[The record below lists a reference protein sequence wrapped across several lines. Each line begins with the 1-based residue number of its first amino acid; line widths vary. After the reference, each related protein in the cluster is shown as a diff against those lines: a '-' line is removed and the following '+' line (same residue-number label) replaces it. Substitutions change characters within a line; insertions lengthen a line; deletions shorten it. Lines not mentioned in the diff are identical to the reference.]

1 MPASPTI
8 AKPQSAIA
16 RPSSVRQPPFVT
28 PYIVMAEEAGAF
40 YFIVQFSFGDLT
52 HDEVKRSATIFARE
66 VIPSI
71 QDRLARV
78 S

>member
-1 MPASPTI
+1 
-8 AKPQSAIA
+8 
-16 RPSSVRQPPFVT
+16 
-28 PYIVMAEEAGAF
+28 MAEEAGAS

-52 HDEVKRSATIFARE
+52 HEEVKRSATIFARE
-66 VIPSI
+66 VIPSA